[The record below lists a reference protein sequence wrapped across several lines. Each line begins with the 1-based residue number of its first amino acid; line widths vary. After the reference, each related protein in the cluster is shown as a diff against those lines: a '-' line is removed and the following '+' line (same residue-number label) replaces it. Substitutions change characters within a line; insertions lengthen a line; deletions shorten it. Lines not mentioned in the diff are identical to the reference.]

1 MGGRD
6 QLLACPDRRV
16 FSLALA
22 AGVLAAPSF
31 AAPTLAW
38 AEPIAPI
45 APIAPAAATGGE
57 EAIAALIPDPGV
69 TDAVLAASIDLN
81 DRMTVPVTVNGRGP
95 FPFVIDTGS
104 NRTVVSDALV
114 AQLRLPSTGFLQI
127 RAATAMAKTDSVRV
141 ASLAVGHR
149 ELTNF
154 KAPVLQLS
162 NLGAL
167 GMLGIDAV
175 ASQRLVMDFRKKQMV
190 LTKTVRREPDAGIL
204 VVQAKSKYGQ
214 LLLVDS
220 EVEGIPL
227 YVIIDTGSEVTVGNK
242 AMRTFLARRRA
253 AETNIVDV
261 AGETARVDLGL
272 LPELRIGQV
281 IVRNEQVAYADLY
294 VFDNLG
300 LRGKPSLLLGMSTL
314 RKCAKVSIDF
324 PAREV
329 RFLLD
334 A

>member
-1 MGGRD
+1 MSVP
-6 QLLACPDRRV
+6 A
-16 FSLALA
+16 FALA
-22 AGVLAAPSF
+22 DPAP
-31 AAPTLAW
+31 PTL
-38 AEPIAPI
+38 
-45 APIAPAAATGGE
+45 PAAE
-57 EAIAALIPDPGV
+57 QEPVP
-69 TDAVLAASIDLN
+69 DAVLAASVDLA

-104 NRTVVSDALV
+104 NRTVVSDAL
-114 AQLRLPSTGFLQI
+114 ASQLGLPSSGSLQI

-149 ELTNF
+149 RLTDF
-154 KAPVLQLS
+154 KAPVLQLN

-175 ASQRLVMDFRKKQMV
+175 ADQRLVMDFRKKQMV
-190 LTKTVRREPDAGIL
+190 LTKTVRQEADAGTL

-220 EVEGIPL
+220 EVEGVPL
-227 YVIIDTGSEVTVGNK
+227 YVIIDTGSEVTIGNS
-242 AMRTFLARRRA
+242 AMRSFLAKRRA
-253 AETNIVDV
+253 SRADLIDV
-261 AGETARVDLGL
+261 AGETATVDLGQ
-272 LPELRIGQV
+272 LPELHIGKV
-281 IVRNEQVAYADLY
+281 IVLNEQVAYADLF
-294 VFDNLG
+294 VFEHLG
-300 LRGKPSLLLGMSTL
+300 LHGKPSMLLGMSTL
-314 RKCAKVSIDF
+314 RKCAKVSIYF

>member
-1 MGGRD
+1 MSVP
-6 QLLACPDRRV
+6 A
-16 FSLALA
+16 FALA
-22 AGVLAAPSF
+22 DPAP
-31 AAPTLAW
+31 PTL
-38 AEPIAPI
+38 
-45 APIAPAAATGGE
+45 PAAE
-57 EAIAALIPDPGV
+57 QEPVP
-69 TDAVLAASIDLN
+69 DAVLAASVDLA

-104 NRTVVSDALV
+104 NRTVVSDAL
-114 AQLRLPSTGFLQI
+114 ASQLGLPSSGSLQI

-149 ELTNF
+149 RLTDF
-154 KAPVLQLS
+154 KAPVLQLN

-175 ASQRLVMDFRKKQMV
+175 ADQRLVMDFRKKQMV
-190 LTKTVRREPDAGIL
+190 LTKTVRQEADAGTL

-220 EVEGIPL
+220 EVEGVPL
-227 YVIIDTGSEVTVGNK
+227 YVIIDTGSEVTIGNS
-242 AMRTFLARRRA
+242 AMRSFLAKRRA
-253 AETNIVDV
+253 SRADLIDV
-261 AGETARVDLGL
+261 AGETATVDLGQ
-272 LPELRIGQV
+272 LPELHIGKV
-281 IVRNEQVAYADLY
+281 IVLNEQVAYADLF
-294 VFDNLG
+294 VFEHLG
-300 LRGKPSLLLGMSTL
+300 LHGKPSMLLGMSTL